1 MTPLKE
7 ATSTKHKQAERMP
20 FNVRM
25 FRGQLTKDQYALY
38 LNQQLLIFQTIEH
51 LGLPNPSLSRVSRI
65 QADLAELNNAGHANP
80 LVLDATRAYSDYLAA
95 MTYEQVLPHIYL
107 NYMAL
112 MFGGQMMKKS
122 VPSSGKI
129 YDFDNVQEAIQSIRA
144 VQQDAWADEVNKG
157 FDFNIALFEELE
169 LHCINQPQAAW
180 NS

>member
-1 MTPLKE
+1 MLLLKE
-7 ATSTKHKQAERMP
+7 TTSARHKLAERMP

-25 FRGQLTKDQYALY
+25 FRGQLTRDQYAMY
-38 LNQQLLIFQTIEH
+38 LHQQLHLFETIEKI
-51 LGLPNPSLSRVSRI
+51 GLPYPGLSRVANI
-65 QADLAELNNAGHANP
+65 QVDLAELAAAGHTSTV
-80 LVLDATRAYSDYLAA
+80 LLDATRAYVDYLKGMA
-95 MTYEQVLPHIYL
+95 YENVLPHIYL

-157 FDFNIALFEELE
+157 FDFNIALFEDLE
-169 LHCINQPQAAW
+169 RHCTQWKFRLN
-180 NS
+180 